1 MRDLDWEG
9 CCNVRDLGGLPT
21 VGGQTIRW
29 GAVVR
34 SDNPARL
41 TSAGW
46 RSLEGHGVRTVV
58 TLRTLG
64 TTDPEPDPGLVPSGV
79 RIERVEL
86 EDATDPEFRR
96 RCVDTGSWATPLQ
109 WSEMLRWWPER
120 CAEAVRAVARA
131 GPGGILVSC
140 GVGRDRT
147 GLVTF
152 LLLALAGVDVEDIA
166 ADWELSLGR
175 LRADPLAGGLP
186 VLEVLEREGT
196 TVREAIERA
205 VALDVEHR
213 LVAGGLGADDVD
225 MVRRRLL
232 A

>member
-1 MRDLDWEG
+1 MRDLHWDG
-9 CCNVRDLGGLPT
+9 CCNVRDLGGMPT
-21 VGGQTIRW
+21 ADGQTTLW

-46 RSLEGHGVRTVV
+46 QSVEGHGVRTVI

-64 TTDPEPDPGLVPSGV
+64 ATDSEPDPGLVPPGIRV
-79 RIERVEL
+79 ERVEL
-86 EDATDPEFRR
+86 EDATDAEFRR
-96 RCVDTGSWATPLQ
+96 RCVDTGWWATPLQ
-109 WSEMLRWWPER
+109 WSEMLRWWPGR
-120 CAEAVRAVARA
+120 CAEAVRAVATA
-131 GPGGILVSC
+131 APGGVVVSC

-152 LLLALAGVDVEDIA
+152 LLLALAGVGVEDIA
-166 ADWELSLGR
+166 ADWELSMDR

-196 TVREAIERA
+196 TVRDAIERA

-213 LVAGGLGADDVD
+213 LAAGGLGPDEMD
-225 MVRRRLL
+225 MVRRLLL